1 VDFAFKERG
10 AEHRDN
16 RLWPR
21 SPPTIPTFGYVS
33 YLKQSRKIP
42 PTNQAKAAHSLGFFA
57 GTSFAITKCSR
68 GKKR

>member
-10 AEHRDN
+10 
-16 RLWPR
+16 LWPR

-57 GTSFAITKCSR
+57 GTSFAITKFSG
-68 GKKR
+68 GKTLGQRCQ

>member
-10 AEHRDN
+10 
-16 RLWPR
+16 LWPR

-42 PTNQAKAAHSLGFFA
+42 PTNQAKAAHSLGFLLA
-57 GTSFAITKCSR
+57 LLLPLPNVQEA
-68 GKKR
+68 KR